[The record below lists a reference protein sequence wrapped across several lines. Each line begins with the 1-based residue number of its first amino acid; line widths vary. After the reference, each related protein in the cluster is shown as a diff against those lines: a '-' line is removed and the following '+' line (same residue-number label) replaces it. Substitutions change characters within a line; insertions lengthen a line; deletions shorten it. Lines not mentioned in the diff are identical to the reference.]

1 MKTLND
7 VEINLC
13 NGKAA
18 QMPSTRKIYVLC
30 TVIPFL
36 LFWGE
41 TSPSLLCKKK

>member
-1 MKTLND
+1 MRTVND

-36 LFWGE
+36 FLGRD
-41 TSPSLLCKKK
+41 SVSLVDG